1 MSSQEILANI
11 ALRIRQSLHL
21 KEILK
26 TITVEVRQWLEV
38 DRVIIYGFNPD
49 WSGIVK
55 VESVND
61 PRWSIIGR
69 VITDPCFKQ
78 SWLNL
83 YQQGRIKAIDDINA
97 DDITPCHRE
106 FLQQYQIRA
115 NLVVPIILNNQNLTN
130 RENKEQSP
138 LWGLLIAHQCSNSRK
153 WRIEELNLLER
164 LSIHIAIAI
173 QQAQLLEQLQQ
184 TNQALIQEISE
195 RKKIEDQLQQTKTE
209 LENRVIERT
218 DALSKAN
225 EQLQQLNNEL
235 AQSNQE
241 LEQFAYVASHDLREP
256 LRMVSSFTKL
266 LAQRYSGQLDD
277 EADTIINFAV
287 DGAAR
292 MEILINDL
300 LTYSRVGTYQQ
311 SFQKTNCQIVL
322 EETLSHLELLVQ
334 ETSAVVKSSE
344 LPTVRG
350 DKAQLVQLFQNL
362 IDNAIKYHSS
372 EVPQIKIGAQFQD
385 DRWLFRFQD
394 NGIGIEPKHHKR
406 IFQIF
411 QRLHTRQQYSGTGIG
426 LAICQKIVE
435 CHGGEIWVESELGKG
450 STFYFTL
457 LEQEPD

>member
-1 MSSQEILANI
+1 MHSLEIFANI
-11 ALRIRQSLHL
+11 ALRIHQSLDL
-21 KEILK
+21 EEILNA
-26 TITVEVRQWLEV
+26 IVAEVRQWLEV
-38 DRVIIYGFNPD
+38 DRVIIYRFNPD

-61 PRWSIIGR
+61 PKWSILSNT
-69 VITDPCFKQ
+69 ITDPCFKE
-78 SWLNL
+78 SWLTQYN
-83 YQQGRIKAIDDINA
+83 QGRLKAIDDIY
-97 DDITPCHRE
+97 DSDIDPCHRE
-106 FLQQYQIRA
+106 FLQQYQVRA
-115 NLVVPIILNNQNLTN
+115 NLVAPIILSNQNFTN
-130 RENKEQSP
+130 SENEEKSS

-153 WRIEELNLLER
+153 WLAEELSILEQ
-164 LSIHIAIAI
+164 LSIQVAIAI

-184 TNQALIQEISE
+184 TNQDLRQEIND
-195 RKKIEDQLQQTKTE
+195 RKKIEEQLQQAKAE
-209 LENRVIERT
+209 LENRVVERT
-218 DALSKAN
+218 AALGKAN

-235 AQSNQE
+235 SQSNQE

-266 LAQRYSGQLDD
+266 LAQRYSGQLDN

-287 DGAAR
+287 DGATR
-292 MEILINDL
+292 METFINDL
-300 LTYSRVGTYQQ
+300 LTYSRVGINQK
-311 SFQKTNCQIVL
+311 SFQTTNCQIVL
-322 EETLSHLELLVQ
+322 EEALSHLDLLVQ
-334 ETSAVVKSSE
+334 ETSAVVKFSA
-344 LPTVRG
+344 LPTIRG

-372 EVPQIKIGAQFQD
+372 KPPQIEIGAQFQKEQ
-385 DRWLFRFQD
+385 WLFWFQD

-435 CHGGEIWVESELGKG
+435 RHGGGIWVESESGKG

-457 LEQEPD
+457 LE